1 MRTRLPKIKQ
11 TRKTK
16 LVCVYGR
23 TRSPSSDIYI
33 FLLFYFFTFF
43 STRRG
48 TYASSGSGLRSG
60 ARRGSSR
67 LQSGGT
73 GTGGGH
79 SGHSANSG
87 DSLADDDDD
96 I

>member
-1 MRTRLPKIKQ
+1 MCIN
-11 TRKTK
+11 
-16 LVCVYGR
+16 YGR
-23 TRSPSSDIYI
+23 TRSPSKVI
-33 FLLFYFFTFF
+33 FISFYFFTFF